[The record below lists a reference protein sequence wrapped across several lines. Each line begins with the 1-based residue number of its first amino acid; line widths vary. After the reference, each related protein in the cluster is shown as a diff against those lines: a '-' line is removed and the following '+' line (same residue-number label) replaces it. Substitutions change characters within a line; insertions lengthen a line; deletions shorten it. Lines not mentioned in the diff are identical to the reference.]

1 MMRDFRFV
9 VIGLF
14 SLALSNS
21 ILAQTLEGHI
31 VGVSDGDTVKLLDA
45 THQLIKIRLNKI
57 DAPEKNQAYGQKSKA
72 SLSELVFDRDVR
84 VEVTDLDRYGRT
96 VGILFIGEQEI
107 NLEQVHRGMAWV
119 YRKYTSDPRYIEAE
133 QAAREQAKGL
143 WADAHPTPPWVFRHP
158 QLAHEHLEPLS
169 SPSTTTP
176 LSGSCGSKT
185 HCQQMRDC
193 EEAKF
198 YLNTCGLKTIDGDG
212 DGIPCEKLCSA
223 R

>member
-1 MMRDFRFV
+1 MRNIRFI
-9 VIGLF
+9 VIGLMGF
-14 SLALSNS
+14 VLSHSLQ
-21 ILAQTLEGHI
+21 AQTLEGRI
-31 VGVSDGDTVKLLDA
+31 VGVSDGDTVKLLNA
-45 THQLIKIRLNKI
+45 AHQLYKIRLNKI
-57 DAPEKNQAYGQKSKA
+57 DAPEKSQAYGQKSKS

-107 NLEQVHRGMAWV
+107 NLEQVRRGMAWV

-133 QAAREQAKGL
+133 QAARSQAKGL
-143 WADAHPTPPWVFRHP
+143 WADAEPTPPWVFRHP
-158 QLAHEHLEPLS
+158 QLAHEAMAPTLS
-169 SPSTTTP
+169 SNTTQP

-185 HCQQMRDC
+185 RCQQMRDC

-212 DGIPCEKLCSA
+212 DGTPCEKLCSG

>member
-1 MMRDFRFV
+1 MMRNIRFI
-9 VIGLF
+9 VIGLIGF
-14 SLALSNS
+14 VLSHS
-21 ILAQTLEGHI
+21 VQAQTLEGRI

-45 THQLIKIRLNKI
+45 AHQLYKIRLNKI
-57 DAPEKNQAYGQKSKA
+57 DAPEKSQAYGQKSKA

-107 NLEQVHRGMAWV
+107 NLEQVRRGMAWV

-133 QAAREQAKGL
+133 QAARTQAKGL
-143 WADAHPTPPWVFRHP
+143 WADAQPTPPWVFRHP
-158 QLAHEHLEPLS
+158 QLAHEDMASSLS
-169 SPSTTTP
+169 SNTAKP
-176 LSGSCGSKT
+176 LSGACGSKT
-185 HCQQMRDC
+185 RCQQMRDC

-212 DGIPCEKLCSA
+212 DGTPCEKLCSG

>member
-1 MMRDFRFV
+1 MMRDFRFFL
-9 VIGLF
+9 IGLI
-14 SLALSNS
+14 SLLLSPS
-21 ILAQTLEGHI
+21 VSAETLEGHI

-45 THQLIKIRLNKI
+45 THQLYKIRLNKI

-107 NLEQVHRGMAWV
+107 NLEQVRRGLAWV

-133 QAAREQAKGL
+133 QVARAQTKGL
-143 WADAHPTPPWVFRHP
+143 WADPQPTPPWVFRHP
-158 QLAHEHLEPLS
+158 QLAHERSES
-169 SPSTTTP
+169 SVSSSTPTPVSTT
-176 LSGSCGSKT
+176 CGSKT
-185 HCQQMRDC
+185 RCQEMRDC
-193 EEAKF
+193 EEARF
-198 YLNTCGLKTIDGDG
+198 YLNQCGLKTIDGDG
-212 DGIPCEKLCSA
+212 DGTPCEKLCSG